1 VRLAWYRLRVDLRTR
16 WRPLLVLALA
26 VGLGG
31 GVALAALAGARR
43 SDEAMPQF
51 LSYSLPDNASVVF
64 NNPVPR
70 SSPLVPPAVEAR
82 VLHLPQVAAWYSQD
96 YLFLTPA
103 RSGPAVGSL
112 NPVAP
117 IDAQAFRDVDRPLV
131 IAGTYPRPADASQA
145 AVNETAAQRLHL
157 HVGSPLTLYAYA
169 PSQFLSGQ
177 FTTPV
182 VSAKVPPP
190 QGPTF
195 HVRIAAIVRA
205 PSDVNAIVPL
215 AAEQNVDYEG
225 QGDLYLTPAFLSHYV
240 HALGL
245 SAAEQEELQGG
256 VDGYAVR
263 LHQGSAAWA
272 SFSAAAAEVAPHAQL
287 MPGNGNGATAAAAS
301 AERGI
306 HFEAVALLL
315 FGALAALVTLLLVG
329 QALRRQVLSE
339 DRLYATLSS
348 LGADRRQIIT
358 VVSLRTAL
366 VGAVGAVLAVAL
378 AILISSLMPFGL
390 ARLAEIHPGFDA
402 DLVILIPGA
411 MALVILLVAVVAV
424 AGLRVSRSSLSGAA
438 LGASLPRRSF
448 LADWAA
454 SMPLPPAASIGIRF
468 GLERGEGRAAVPV
481 GTAIVAATAAVAT
494 LAAALTFG
502 TSLNHL
508 VASPNQQGWNWDV
521 LVGNPNSTV
530 DQRQAIGSVLAA
542 NHRVGSYSALT
553 DLQGIV
559 SIDGLPV
566 ENVLAFDGQR
576 GDVYP
581 PLLQGRKPVGVHE
594 IVLGTRTLHQIHR
607 SVGQSVVVVT
617 PVGTV
622 RARVVGRMIAPSVG
636 DILTNDMGDGAW
648 VDAAFQAHLVHL
660 EAASGA
666 RGPSVP
672 PFVLFA
678 VRYASGAPGGAALAS
693 LERDFGPTV
702 LTELPAENVINL
714 QSVGG
719 LPLVLAGLVA
729 LLGIATVGST
739 VIAFVRR
746 RQRDLA
752 VLKTLGF
759 SRSQVASTVG
769 WQTTTFLLLALV
781 IGIPIGVAV
790 GRWVW
795 NLVASQISSVSPA
808 LVPALALA
816 LLVPSTLLIG
826 IALAAIPARRAANL
840 SPAVVLRGE

>member
-1 VRLAWYRLRVDLRTR
+1 VRLSWYHLRVDLKNR
-16 WRPLLVLALA
+16 WRPLFALALA

-51 LSYSLPDNASVVF
+51 LSYNLPDNASVVF

-82 VLHLPQVAAWYSQD
+82 VLHLPQVVAWYSQD

-103 RSGPAVGSL
+103 RSGQALGSL

-117 IDAQAFRDVDRPLV
+117 IDAQAFRDVDRLLV

-169 PSQFLSGQ
+169 PNQFLSGQ

-182 VSAKVPPP
+182 VSAKKPLP

-195 HVRIAAIVRA
+195 QVRIAAVVRA

-215 AAEQNVDYEG
+215 AAEQDVDYEG
-225 QGDLYLTPAFLSHYV
+225 QGNLYLTPAFLSHYV

-245 SAAEQEELQGG
+245 SATEQEELEGG
-256 VDGYAVR
+256 VDAYAVR
-263 LHQGSAAWA
+263 LRQGSAAWA
-272 SFSAAAAEVAPHAQL
+272 SFSAAAAKVAPGVQL
-287 MPGNGNGATAAAAS
+287 IPGNGNGATAAAAS

-315 FGALAALVTLLLVG
+315 FGALAALVTLVLVG

-339 DRLYATLSS
+339 DRLYATLRS
-348 LGADRRQIIT
+348 LGADRRQIVA

-366 VGAVGAVLAVAL
+366 VGAVGAVLAVVL
-378 AILISSLMPFGL
+378 AILISPLMPFGL

-411 MALVILLVAVVAV
+411 LTLVVLLVAVVAV
-424 AGLRVSRSSLSGAA
+424 AGVRVSRSSLNGAGM
-438 LGASLPRRSF
+438 GASLARRSF

-468 GLERGEGRAAVPV
+468 GLERGESRTAVPV
-481 GTAIVAATAAVAT
+481 GTAIVAAAVAVAT

-508 VASPNQQGWNWDV
+508 VASPTQQGWNWDV

-542 NHRVGSYSALT
+542 NDLVGSYSALT

-559 SIDGLPV
+559 SIDGRPV
-566 ENVLAFDGQR
+566 ENVLAFDGR
-576 GDVYP
+576 KGDVYP
-581 PLLQGRKPVGVHE
+581 PLLEGRRPVGAHE
-594 IVLGTRTLHQIHR
+594 IVLGTRTLQQIHR
-607 SVGQSVVVVT
+607 SVGQSVVVST

-648 VDAAFQAHLVHL
+648 VDAAFQAHLVNL
-660 EAASGA
+660 AGS
-666 RGPSVP
+666 GPSGSTLP

-678 VRYASGAPGGAALAS
+678 VRYAGDAPRGAAFAS

-714 QSVGG
+714 HSVDG
-719 LPLVLAGLVA
+719 LPVVLAGLVA

-769 WQTTTFLLLALV
+769 WQTTSFLLLALV
-781 IGIPIGVAV
+781 IGIPVGVVV

-795 NLVASQISSVSPA
+795 SLVASQISSVSPA
-808 LVPALALA
+808 LVPAMAVA
-816 LLVPSTLLIG
+816 LLVPATLLIG

-840 SPAVVLRGE
+840 SPGVVLRGE